1 MNAVN
6 MGEIQFYDH
15 HPKPADFYADVMHG
29 LQQKQKMIPPKYFY
43 DQQGS
48 QLFDAICELPEYY
61 PTRTELSILESKAK
75 EIADC
80 IGPECILVE
89 PGSGS
94 SYKVRVLLDAMK
106 PQAYIPMDISK
117 THLIQAA
124 RKISND
130 YPWLEVHASCID
142 FTEKLHLPDELPEVN
157 KKVAFFPGSSV
168 GNFEPDDA
176 IHFLSDVAEMVGQD
190 GGLLIGV
197 DLKKDSSILNA
208 AYNDTNRVTAEFNL
222 NLLNRVN
229 AELNGEFNLN
239 NFDHHAFYND
249 DLGRIEMHLVSS
261 SEQQVML
268 DKTPIGFAAGET
280 IHTESS
286 YKYTVEEFQ
295 ALAAQAGFKSDRVWT
310 DDKELFSVHYFT
322 VV

>member
-6 MGEIQFYDH
+6 MGAIQFYDH
-15 HPKPADFYADVMHG
+15 HPKPADFYTDVLHG
-29 LQQKQKMIPPKYFY
+29 LQQPQKMIPPKYFY

-48 QLFDAICELPEYY
+48 QLFDAICKLPEYY
-61 PTRTELSILESKAK
+61 PTRTELLILKSKAN

-80 IGPECILVE
+80 IGPECLLVE

-94 SYKVRVLLDAMK
+94 SYKVRALLDALK

-124 RKISND
+124 SKISND

-142 FTEKLHLPDELPEVN
+142 FTAKLHLPDELPEVN

-168 GNFEPDDA
+168 GNFEPEDA
-176 IHFLSDVAEMVGQD
+176 VDFLSDVAEMVGPE

-197 DLKKDSSILNA
+197 DLKKNHSILNA
-208 AYNDTNRVTAEFNL
+208 AYNDASHITADFNL
-222 NLLNRVN
+222 NLLNRMN
-229 AELNGEFNLN
+229 AELDVGFDVDK
-239 NFDHHAFYND
+239 FDHHAFFND
-249 DLGRIEMHLVSS
+249 SLGRIEMHLVSS
-261 SEQQVML
+261 AEQQVML
-268 DKTPIGFAAGET
+268 DTTPIGFAMGET

-295 ALAAQAGFKSDRVWT
+295 ALAGRAGFKSDRVWT
-310 DDKELFSVHYFT
+310 DVDDLFSVHYFT
-322 VV
+322 AA